1 MTRVWLSCQS
11 GHKQQSYCGESD
23 ATFASVYK
31 MDKNEFR
38 VLIKHRYLIGKNTL
52 HAQQWL
58 EKCYPDCVPSKTTIC
73 RWYADFKRGRTD
85 KNDAERSGRSNK
97 AVTPENIKQVLKIV
111 MDDRKL
117 KVREIAKMVN
127 ISTGSVSTILNE
139 KLGMKKVFS
148 KWVPR
153 LLTMEQKQQRVDD
166 SVSCLSLFTRNKQDF
181 LPRYVRSV
189 WKRNSQLAKSWRQF
203 FGMRTV

>member
-1 MTRVWLSCQS
+1 MTRVWLSRQS
-11 GHKQQSYCGESD
+11 DHKQQSYCGESD
-23 ATFASVYK
+23 ATFAFVYK

-38 VLIKHRYLIGKNTL
+38 VLINHCYLMGENTVQ
-52 HAQQWL
+52 AQQWL
-58 EKCYPDCVPSKTTIC
+58 EKCYPVCGPPKTTIC
-73 RWYADFKRGRTD
+73 RWYAVFKRGCTD
-85 KNDAERSGRSNK
+85 RNDVERSGRLNE

-127 ISTGSVSTILNE
+127 ITTRSASTILNE

-153 LLTMEQKQQRVDD
+153 LLTMEQKQQRVDN
-166 SVSCLSLFTRNKQDF
+166 SESCLSLFTRNK
-181 LPRYVRSV
+181 
-189 WKRNSQLAKSWRQF
+189 
-203 FGMRTV
+203 